1 LSLHRF
7 LVGTGGGLAGSPAS
21 SLMDSGRCLVA
32 ETAEPT
38 ADAAA
43 AARFDPDDVLNTIF
57 LF

>member
-1 LSLHRF
+1 
-7 LVGTGGGLAGSPAS
+7 
-21 SLMDSGRCLVA
+21 MDSGRCLVA